1 MDAHKESTHLATLP
15 STLSWNIQTIALWL
29 EIIKKLHV
37 FVLVLLHKDR
47 LILGLFNIFT
57 TSIYSNNE
65 GWVKSNFSL
74 HKIILSLVVKSTK
87 SSSLLIGTSISVL
100 PHPQVFST
108 LSLDL
113 FWRNQFSC
121 RQFVAF
127 FTSNPSTKNTSFWR
141 DYDPC
146 VWRSLWK
153 LTCFCLIHS
162 SLSTRGCN
170 HFYQQHLLLILH
182 SFRELRQDE

>member
-1 MDAHKESTHLATLP
+1 MDAHKESTHPATLP
-15 STLSWNIQTIALWL
+15 STLSWNIQSIALWL

-141 DYDPC
+141 DYDPY

-153 LTCFCLIHS
+153 LTCFLLFVTFFSFNGTFFRFC
-162 SLSTRGCN
+162 T
-170 HFYQQHLLLILH
+170 HLE
-182 SFRELRQDE
+182 SRDRTNSRAEG